1 MGANTLWLASQL
13 IRVCYSTKI
22 FLRSNNDISP
32 DVGHIRLEGDLS
44 SALADTRP
52 RLELPLTRLHDLQKD
67 G

>member
-1 MGANTLWLASQL
+1 MQIHYGLLHNSSGCDIQQ
-13 IRVCYSTKI
+13 RF
-22 FLRSNNDISP
+22 FLRSNNNISP